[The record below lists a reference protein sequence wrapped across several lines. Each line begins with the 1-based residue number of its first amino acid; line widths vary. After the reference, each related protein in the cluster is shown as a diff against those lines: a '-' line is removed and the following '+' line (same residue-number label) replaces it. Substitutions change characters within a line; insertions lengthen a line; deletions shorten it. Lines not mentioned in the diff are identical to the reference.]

1 MSRIHER
8 NPLGFGGIGHSQK
21 RSVADERFF
30 DEDMFARRY
39 RRECSLFLRSRRNT
53 NVDGVNVRTVQ
64 QVIETFYCRNTLAF
78 GYKSLRSVNLAAR
91 NGNQFAIRRFVYRI
105 SDDAGD
111 HSSSNNAE
119 SKLRH
124 IHKSNLLAKN
134 HCHPT
139 LDALRACRCI
149 FPPFGKVL
157 FRNDS
162 FGFVKSTIVDRPFV
176 FPSVPSRV

>member
-1 MSRIHER
+1 MDEMSRIHER

-78 GYKSLRSVNLAAR
+78 GYKSLRVSIWRLET
-91 NGNQFAIRRFVYRI
+91 AI
-105 SDDAGD
+105 S
-111 HSSSNNAE
+111 
-119 SKLRH
+119 L
-124 IHKSNLLAKN
+124 
-134 HCHPT
+134 
-139 LDALRACRCI
+139 
-149 FPPFGKVL
+149 
-157 FRNDS
+157 
-162 FGFVKSTIVDRPFV
+162 PFV
-176 FPSVPSRV
+176 DLSIASAMMPAIIPVPTMPNQS

>member
-39 RRECSLFLRSRRNT
+39 RRERSLFLRSRRNT

-78 GYKSLRSVNLAAR
+78 GYKSLRVSIWRLET
-91 NGNQFAIRRFVYRI
+91 AI
-105 SDDAGD
+105 S
-111 HSSSNNAE
+111 
-119 SKLRH
+119 L
-124 IHKSNLLAKN
+124 
-134 HCHPT
+134 
-139 LDALRACRCI
+139 
-149 FPPFGKVL
+149 
-157 FRNDS
+157 
-162 FGFVKSTIVDRPFV
+162 PFV
-176 FPSVPSRV
+176 DLSIASAMMPAIIPVPTMPNQS